1 MKLPAHSLITL
12 IQFPNIFLP
21 TLPKLLYK
29 TIFLWMFSLI
39 GKKLVWCK
47 NLWETSMSIRPK
59 LSCSLNHKIA
69 GLMLFE
75 VLSQSYLIFLFKLF
89 SISTR
94 SSILLSSSFI
104 SLSLHSILA
113 KTILHFYFIKCL
125 LKTICL
131 IQTAKKKKKKSLC
144 NFFEFVPVH
153 NTILFRILFTLSV
166 DFVTWNIEQFLSHW
180 SCCVVFQRTVVF
192 RTVLQCWKGCS

>member
-1 MKLPAHSLITL
+1 M
-12 IQFPNIFLP
+12 QFPNIFLP

-39 GKKLVWCK
+39 GKKLVWRK
-47 NLWETSMSIRPK
+47 KLWETSMSIRPK

-69 GLMLFE
+69 GLRLFE
-75 VLSQSYLIFLFKLF
+75 LLSQGYFIFLFRLF

-94 SSILLSSSFI
+94 SCILLSSLFI

-125 LKTICL
+125 LKIICL
-131 IQTAKKKKKKSLC
+131 IQTAKKTKKKVYAIFL
-144 NFFEFVPVH
+144 N
-153 NTILFRILFTLSV
+153 LFQCF
-166 DFVTWNIEQFLSHW
+166 DKE
-180 SCCVVFQRTVVF
+180 VF
-192 RTVLQCWKGCS
+192 